1 MEHSARSS
9 APSTLWL
16 GVILPLLAL
25 VILIGLGLLVAAYP
39 ALPAWDAAFLLHL
52 HRYATPELNQGVAIA
67 TKLGTKWGVLPASL
81 GLIALGLWHRNWQ
94 PASYLAL
101 VMAGS
106 AELNQVAKVL
116 WHRVRPALWEGIP
129 PHTDFSFPSGHATYS
144 MTFVLALILLNWDSP
159 KRPWL
164 LGLGGLF
171 VLCIGASRVYLGVHF
186 PSDILGGWLL
196 AAAWALSL
204 HQAMF
209 RWLPLL
215 PELLTK
221 ASGRPVQNR

>member
-1 MEHSARSS
+1 MEQSTRAS
-9 APSTLWL
+9 APSPFWL

-25 VILIGLGLLVAAYP
+25 VILLGLGLLVAAYP
-39 ALPAWDAAFLLHL
+39 ALPAWDAAFLLRL
-52 HRYATPELNQGVAIA
+52 HRYATPALNRGVAIA
-67 TKLGTKWGVLPASL
+67 TDLGTYWGVLPASL
-81 GLIALGLWHRNWQ
+81 GLMALGLWRRRWQ
-94 PASYLAL
+94 PASYLAF

-106 AELNQVAKVL
+106 AGLNQVAKTL

-129 PHTDFSFPSGHATYS
+129 PHTDFSFPSGHSTYS
-144 MTFVLALILLNWDSP
+144 MAFVLALILLNLDSP

-196 AAAWALSL
+196 AIAWALSL

-215 PELLTK
+215 PELMTK
-221 ASGRPVQNR
+221 AKERLTQHP